1 MPLLG
6 LCSDLHR
13 NRKKNRK
20 FLGSSTSSRFIFYDI
35 IPTKI
40 SFDLFLFFSF
50 HIFADATPAEAV
62 KRKIPAEAD
71 AADAVVADDVSP
83 TPEKKSK
90 LEEAAKEN
98 GSAAA
103 VEAEVVA

>member
-1 MPLLG
+1 M
-6 LCSDLHR
+6 
-13 NRKKNRK
+13 
-20 FLGSSTSSRFIFYDI
+20 FFVF
-35 IPTKI
+35 
-40 SFDLFLFFSF
+40 FFLFC
-50 HIFADATPAEAV
+50 FADATPAEAV

-71 AADAVVADDVSP
+71 AADAVVADDISP

-103 VEAEVVA
+103 EAEVVA

>member
-1 MPLLG
+1 MFSVRRHRIASKNSPVRILPFQSHSNPI
-6 LCSDLHR
+6 CS
-13 NRKKNRK
+13 
-20 FLGSSTSSRFIFYDI
+20 SSFFISSY
-35 IPTKI
+35 
-40 SFDLFLFFSF
+40 S
-50 HIFADATPAEAV
+50 ADATPAEAV

-71 AADAVVADDVSP
+71 ATDAVVGDDVSP

-103 VEAEVVA
+103 EAEVVA

>member
-1 MPLLG
+1 MCVPL
-6 LCSDLHR
+6 SSHSSFSVRRHR
-13 NRKKNRK
+13 IASK
-20 FLGSSTSSRFIFYDI
+20 SSHLFPFHSHALYSNSI
-35 IPTKI
+35 
-40 SFDLFLFFSF
+40 LFLFFICST
-50 HIFADATPAEAV
+50 DATPAEAV

-71 AADAVVADDVSP
+71 ATDAVVADEVSP

-103 VEAEVVA
+103 EAEVVA